1 MSPAFPPVHRLVPLL
16 LTASLFAATLLS
28 AAEPSSPPGTDRLAP
43 FFQTGKLRILVLS
56 GRNNH
61 DWRATTPFLRRI
73 LIDSDR
79 FDVRVNEM
87 VDGIT
92 ADTLAP
98 FHALVMDYGGPRWP
112 AATEHAVEAFVANGH
127 GLVLVHGAV
136 YHFSGLDVLGDGHRV
151 VARGEAPWPA
161 FRQMAGCG
169 WDSPPASGNGIA
181 SVVFGALALVLALL
195 MMSNEW
201 GRLFV
206 PTAALVGLSL
216 LFAASSIAR
225 VKKGTERGR
234 YGQAAV
240 SLVLIAVAVWFFR
253 IDVTPWIDLIVTKVT
268 EPTPVWPSSS
278 GS

>member
-1 MSPAFPPVHRLVPLL
+1 MTENDAGRRPPGPP
-16 LTASLFAATLLS
+16 
-28 AAEPSSPPGTDRLAP
+28 PSSVTRGVE
-43 FFQTGKLRILVLS
+43 LV
-56 GRNNH
+56 R
-61 DWRATTPFLRRI
+61 P
-73 LIDSDR
+73 
-79 FDVRVNEM
+79 
-87 VDGIT
+87 
-92 ADTLAP
+92 
-98 FHALVMDYGGPRWP
+98 
-112 AATEHAVEAFVANGH
+112 AVEAPSVEASGQI
-127 GLVLVHGAV
+127 V
-136 YHFSGLDVLGDGHRV
+136 Y
-151 VARGEAPWPA
+151 A
-161 FRQMAGCG
+161 
-169 WDSPPASGNGIA
+169 DSPPVSGNGIA

>member
-1 MSPAFPPVHRLVPLL
+1 M
-16 LTASLFAATLLS
+16 TGAA
-28 AAEPSSPPGTDRLAP
+28 P
-43 FFQTGKLRILVLS
+43 
-56 GRNNH
+56 
-61 DWRATTPFLRRI
+61 
-73 LIDSDR
+73 
-79 FDVRVNEM
+79 
-87 VDGIT
+87 
-92 ADTLAP
+92 DT
-98 FHALVMDYGGPRWP
+98 P
-112 AATEHAVEAFVANGH
+112 AASAELTPARR
-127 GLVLVHGAV
+127 VLVFCIV
-136 YHFSGLDVLGDGHRV
+136 S
-151 VARGEAPWPA
+151 
-161 FRQMAGCG
+161 
-169 WDSPPASGNGIA
+169 
-181 SVVFGALALVLALL
+181 LALL

-253 IDVTPWIDLIVTKVT
+253 IEVTPWIDLIVTKVT